1 MIIDSHTHI
10 GTIPPFDMKVEEL
23 LSSMERFGIDFS
35 LVSNVEAAEFD
46 HVGDPVPPPFI
57 KPQDQVLRET
67 LAIARKAPDK
77 LGVLPWLRI
86 HSELPD
92 AGFIAMIKDNLD
104 IIYGLKLHPFH
115 SRTAPDDPKLEP
127 VYELAAELHLPVVS
141 HTGGCEEAMSPHLYN
156 AAKRHP
162 EIDFVMVHMDLG
174 TDNSTALDLLGK
186 LPNLYGD
193 TTWVPVSTT
202 VEAIRRYGSKKM
214 IFGTDNPIDGENTLL
229 HNKTGDRSLYQQYFK
244 ELKELISEAEYD
256 DLMHK
261 NAERVFSISR
271 TPETFFKKVI
281 KP

>member
-46 HVGDPVPPPFI
+46 HVGNPVPPPFI
-57 KPQDQVLRET
+57 KPQNRVLRET
-67 LAIARKAPDK
+67 LAIARKTPDK

-92 AGFIAMIKDNLD
+92 AEFIAMIKDNLD

-162 EIDFVMVHMDLG
+162 ESAGQASESLRRHHMGAGQHDCGGYSPLRKQKNDIRHRQPHRRRKHASAQQNG
-174 TDNSTALDLLGK
+174 RPLA
-186 LPNLYGD
+186 
-193 TTWVPVSTT
+193 VSA
-202 VEAIRRYGSKKM
+202 VFQRAKRAYLRSRIRRPDAQK
-214 IFGTDNPIDGENTLL
+214 
-229 HNKTGDRSLYQQYFK
+229 RK
-244 ELKELISEAEYD
+244 EI
-256 DLMHK
+256 
-261 NAERVFSISR
+261 VF
-271 TPETFFKKVI
+271 
-281 KP
+281 